1 MESRYHFKNGAF
13 PKSQMSRE
21 ENINQ
26 MEYTIILIALL
37 VVVVTFFIL
46 REFNY
51 RYSKINERIS
61 RMEEQNN
68 LLWTLILGANPNEV
82 IKKEISLV
90 SQAENPKVKKRNVEK
105 PKLPFLGIKGVTDEF
120 FKNVNL

>member
-1 MESRYHFKNGAF
+1 
-13 PKSQMSRE
+13 MSRE
-21 ENINQ
+21 EKFKQ

-37 VVVVTFFIL
+37 VVVVIFFIL

-61 RMEEQNN
+61 EMEEQNN

-82 IKKEISLV
+82 IKKEISL
-90 SQAENPKVKKRNVEK
+90 EKETEKLKVKERNVEK
-105 PKLPFLGIKGVTDEF
+105 PKLPILGINGLTHKF
-120 FKNVNL
+120 FKNINL